1 MKTTKPKSKK
11 AAKVAA
17 ITRPANKILGASDII
32 ASLPDKAL
40 RELART
46 YGTPIK
52 KAKADTA
59 HALAQRLWEL
69 KTPITISIG

>member
-11 AAKVAA
+11 AAKAAA

-52 KAKADTA
+52 KAKLDTA
-59 HALAQRLWEL
+59 DCLSMRLQTL